1 MGARSSR
8 PDINEWDWS
17 EIEQMT
23 GLSIQQ
29 IRDIQQECF
38 QATENDGALNM
49 DEFVNV
55 YIRLYGEERQQDLQ
69 QQTVRAFETFDRDRS
84 GTLSFDEFLNAIVIM
99 NHDISRID
107 RIDYLIRQNNTYGRQ
122 QSDRRISSEYG
133 HQIFRRLNDYYDLP
147 PGTEHQCW
155 KQIDLENLGYVTQED
170 IMDYISQQKA
180 YNRHCHNLL

>member
-8 PDINEWDWS
+8 ADVNEWNWS

-23 GLSIQQ
+23 GLSTQKIREVQQ
-29 IRDIQQECF
+29 DFFQE
-38 QATENDGALNM
+38 TENDRALNM
-49 DEFVNV
+49 NEFLNV
-55 YIRLYGEERQQDLQ
+55 YIRLFGEESQQDLQ

-84 GTLSFDEFLNAIVIM
+84 STLSFDEFLNAIIMM
-99 NHDISRID
+99 NHDIPRID
-107 RIDYLIRQNNTYGRQ
+107 RIDYLIRQNNTSGRQ
-122 QSDRRISSEYG
+122 QGDERISSEYG

-155 KQIDLENLGYVTQED
+155 KQVDLENLGYVTQEN

-180 YNRHCHNLL
+180 YNRHCQNLL